1 MIGIQRLN
9 VVMAT
14 VVLLLLHASVV
25 AQQASIFPF
34 MRSLT
39 TSRAAAL
46 GGSTVALVGDAGNV
60 VVNPAG
66 LATTDSS
73 SVQATFI
80 KHVLDINAGLLT
92 YTTDVADGMGAITLG
107 YMNYGDFNRST
118 VDGTITG
125 SFSASDLALAV
136 SFAKELDTLI
146 AYGVTG
152 KILHSSLTDMRSTAL
167 ALDAGLL
174 FRFPAKRTNI
184 GLSIT
189 NLGTQISTYDG
200 TQDRLPLDMRVGIN
214 HRLRGL
220 PLMINVSFNHLTD
233 DVDDLASRFS
243 NFSIGGEFYIGKY
256 VQARFAYD
264 NAVRNTSAVSVS
276 TQLSGFNAG
285 LGVRTSQ
292 VTFDYALNVL
302 GASAVLHRVTL
313 STAL

>member
-1 MIGIQRLN
+1 MIRDRFLIVAL
-9 VVMAT
+9 AFA
-14 VVLLLLHASVV
+14 VLYVLHVPIM

-60 VVNPAG
+60 VVNPAV
-66 LATTDSS
+66 LATSDSS
-73 SVQATFI
+73 GIQATFV

-92 YTTDVADGMGAITLG
+92 YSTEVGDGFGAVTLG
-107 YMNYGDFNRST
+107 YMNYGDFQRST
-118 VDGTITG
+118 ADGTISG
-125 SFSASDLALAV
+125 SFTASDLTLAA

-146 AYGVTG
+146 AYGVTA

-184 GLSIT
+184 GISIT
-189 NLGTQISTYDG
+189 NIGTQVSTYDG
-200 TQDRLPLDMRVGIN
+200 TQDRLPLDMRIGLN

-220 PLMINVSFNHLTD
+220 PLMINISLNHLTD
-233 DVDDLASRFS
+233 DVDDIASRFS

-264 NAVRNTSAVSVS
+264 NALRNTSAVSVS

-285 LGVRTSQ
+285 FGVRTSR
-292 VTFDYALNVL
+292 VNFDYALNVL

-313 STAL
+313 SSAL

>member
-1 MIGIQRLN
+1 MIGNQRS
-9 VVMAT
+9 MA
-14 VVLLLLHASVV
+14 VLACAVLIALYVPIS

-73 SVQATFI
+73 GVQATFI
-80 KHVLDINAGLLT
+80 KHVLDINAGLLSYAT
-92 YTTDVADGMGAITLG
+92 EVADGMGAITLG
-107 YMNYGDFNRST
+107 YMNYGNFKRST
-118 VDGTITG
+118 VDGTING
-125 SFSASDLALAV
+125 SFTASDLALAV

-146 AYGVTG
+146 AYGVTA
-152 KILHSSLTDMRSTAL
+152 KVLHSSLTDMRSTAL

-200 TQDRLPLDMRVGIN
+200 TKDRLPVDMRVGVN

-233 DVDDLASRFS
+233 DVVDLASRFS

-264 NAVRNTSAVSVS
+264 NSVRNTSDVSVS

-302 GASAVLHRVTL
+302 GASAMLHRVTL

>member
-1 MIGIQRLN
+1 MIGNQRS
-9 VVMAT
+9 MA
-14 VVLLLLHASVV
+14 VLACAVLLALYVPIS

-73 SVQATFI
+73 GAQATFI
-80 KHVLDINAGLLT
+80 KHVLDINAGLLSYAT
-92 YTTDVADGMGAITLG
+92 EVADGMGAITLG
-107 YMNYGDFNRST
+107 YMNYGNFKRST
-118 VDGTITG
+118 VDGTING
-125 SFSASDLALAV
+125 SFTASDLALAV

-146 AYGVTG
+146 AYGVTA
-152 KILHSSLTDMRSTAL
+152 KVLHSSLTDMRSTAL

-200 TQDRLPLDMRVGIN
+200 TKDRLPVDMRVGVN

-233 DVDDLASRFS
+233 DVVDLASRFS

-264 NAVRNTSAVSVS
+264 NSVRNTSDVSVS

-302 GASAVLHRVTL
+302 GASAMLHRVTL